1 MIPMTQPAR
10 VPGPLPS
17 WNNRTAKEALIGFVE
32 LVTGDCP
39 GGFVPGE
46 ERIAVFDNDG
56 TLCSEMPVLMQFAFI
71 ADRVRALE
79 PEYPEWK
86 DKSPFKEILCGDMH
100 GALSGGRGG
109 ISGVLA
115 ATYTGMTTVQFEH
128 EVTRWMNTARHPV
141 TGRLYSEMVYQPMLE
156 LLAYLRKNLFKI
168 FIVSAS
174 GIDFMRPWTQGVYG
188 IPPEQVIGSSIR
200 LKYEVHDEVPVLIR
214 LPNVEIFDEGEEKP
228 VAIHHF
234 IGRRPILAFGDSDG
248 DLQMLQW
255 VASGSGPRFTGL
267 IHHTDTERECADKAN
282 NSDRPVGKPG
292 RVLSEAYARGWTIV
306 DMKRDWRTIF
316 PFET

>member
-1 MIPMTQPAR
+1 MTQPALVR
-10 VPGPLPS
+10 DPLPS
-17 WNNRTAKEALIGFVE
+17 WNNSTAKEALTGFVE
-32 LVTGDCP
+32 LVTGDRP

-46 ERIAVFDNDG
+46 ERVAVFDNDG

-71 ADRVRALE
+71 ADRIRALV
-79 PEYPEWK
+79 PDHPEWK
-86 DKSPFKEILCGDMH
+86 DMSPFKEILSGDMT
-100 GALSGGRGG
+100 GALSGGMGG

-128 EVTRWMNTARHPV
+128 EVTTWMSTARHPV

-156 LLAYLRKNLFKI
+156 LLRYLRENLFKI
-168 FIVSAS
+168 YIVSAS

-200 LKYEVHDEVPVLIR
+200 LKYEVHDRVPVLVR

-234 IGRRPILAFGDSDG
+234 IGRRPILAFGNSDG

-255 VASGSGPRFTGL
+255 VASGSGPRFAGL
-267 IHHTDTERECADKAN
+267 IHHTDAEREHAQEACNPGLPAW
-282 NSDRPVGKPG
+282 KPG
-292 RVLSEAYARGWTIV
+292 RALSEAHAEGWTIV
-306 DMKRDWRTIF
+306 DMKMDWKTVF
-316 PFET
+316 PFGT